1 MTLDEIKQIHNITV
15 IEEENFIILVP
26 DIYCYIKIEGR
37 PDDEIYYGEL
47 KMLKQ
52 DEYSD
57 IILVNEQPEDFN
69 IEQPED

>member
-1 MTLDEIKQIHNITV
+1 MTLDEIKQVKNLQV
-15 IEEENFIILVP
+15 IEEENFIILIP

-37 PDDEIYYGEL
+37 PDDEIYYGEV

-57 IILVNEQPEDFN
+57 IILVNEQPEGWN
-69 IEQPED
+69 IEAEE

>member
-1 MTLDEIKQIHNITV
+1 MTLDEIKQVKNLTV
-15 IEEENFIILVP
+15 IEEENFIILIP

-37 PDDEIYYGEL
+37 PDDEIYYGEV

-57 IILVNEQPEDFN
+57 IILVNEQPEGWN
-69 IEQPED
+69 IEAEE